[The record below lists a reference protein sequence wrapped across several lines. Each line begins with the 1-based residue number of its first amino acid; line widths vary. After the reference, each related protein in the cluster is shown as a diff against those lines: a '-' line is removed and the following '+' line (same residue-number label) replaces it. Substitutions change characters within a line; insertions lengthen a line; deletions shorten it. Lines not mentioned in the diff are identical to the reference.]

1 LREEGNVL
9 LPAGSSVP
17 DLGVD
22 LVAGGEINLSSDLML
37 SGSGPT
43 PRVADSDG
51 VVAGAESAI
60 TLIRAFPVNTSI
72 LTGPSGRI
80 LDLMT
85 QGPSGTN
92 TSQVVSGAD
101 TMLWAE
107 RYPEPEGSLVLSPPD
122 DFLMF
127 DEFLRFMVGQSWYS
141 SYETSGTVAHQA
153 VVLQQILNLYWG
165 YFLEPVE
172 FRATGQVKFDP
183 TTGEI
188 AMRARNSRV
197 RSKMAEAVAGY
208 YDWLGERRFDPEA
221 FRAYLGAEGGEAY
234 QCINTLRNIV
244 PLLDKLGLEPVD
256 RERAKTAL
264 FKSIISKDFTYQ
276 NLTATLE
283 DAGI

>member
-1 LREEGNVL
+1 
-9 LPAGSSVP
+9 
-17 DLGVD
+17 
-22 LVAGGEINLSSDLML
+22 
-37 SGSGPT
+37 
-43 PRVADSDG
+43 
-51 VVAGAESAI
+51 
-60 TLIRAFPVNTSI
+60 
-72 LTGPSGRI
+72 
-80 LDLMT
+80 
-85 QGPSGTN
+85 
-92 TSQVVSGAD
+92 
-101 TMLWAE
+101 
-107 RYPEPEGSLVLSPPD
+107 
-122 DFLMF
+122 MF

-197 RSKMAEAVAGY
+197 RSKMAEALAGY